1 VRKGVEEQRL
11 RTEIERLIGTPP
23 KILSDEDAAALQTIG
38 IDAGAVLAR
47 IEQSFGADA
56 LTPACS
62 RPRRGLLGRRR
73 VSTRFTRR
81 AKKVLELS
89 LREAVW
95 LHHSYIGAEHLLLGL
110 LREGGSLTVEILTRA
125 GLSRDELRRATL
137 AALNKAAAS
146 ASAAL
151 SRHCR
156 GMRQADNGLG
166 GADRS
171 DSAPISQPG
180 NEIIDDRLQ
189 LHGVGSELAA
199 GRE

>member
-1 VRKGVEEQRL
+1 MFERFTTQARDVVVGAQHEARQLRHPCVGTEHLLLTLLASETGIPHRVLRERGVDARRL
-11 RTEIERLIGTPP
+11 RTEIERLVGTPP

-38 IDAGAVLAR
+38 IDAHAVLAR

-62 RPRRGLLGRRR
+62 RPRRRLLGRRR

-95 LHHSYIGAEHLLLGL
+95 LHHSYIGAEHILLGL
-110 LREGGSLTVEILTRA
+110 LREGVGLIVEILTRA

-137 AALNKAAAS
+137 AELNKAA
-146 ASAAL
+146 
-151 SRHCR
+151 
-156 GMRQADNGLG
+156 
-166 GADRS
+166 
-171 DSAPISQPG
+171 
-180 NEIIDDRLQ
+180 
-189 LHGVGSELAA
+189 
-199 GRE
+199 